1 MDHKSS
7 SSDIQKSR
15 FPWRVFAALL
25 LALLAQF
32 LLETSPLNPIRFPRL
47 GILFYVPAI
56 LLTFRAWQKRE
67 LNLSSLPDMILRIDK
82 MEVNWWSALIALAML
97 LVSFFIF
104 KDNLFT
110 VLNLCVWCAGLCLLV
125 WSFWERTSK
134 SSVNWAKP
142 RSWIDYSP
150 SRIKLSRWTIITLLT
165 FALVI
170 FFRTYR
176 LTEVPHEPIADHA
189 EKLLDVYDVLNG
201 NLSIFFPRNTG
212 REAFQMY
219 LTALVAIVFGT
230 GVSFLSLKIGTMLA
244 GLVTVIFI
252 YLLGKELGGPRA
264 GWLALLLSGI
274 AYWGNVIS
282 RIGLRYALYSLFAS
296 VTLFFLIRGLRRSS
310 RNDIIIAGLL
320 LGLGLHG
327 YTAFRIMPVVV
338 LAAFGLYWLHPQSRG
353 LRVQS
358 AFWFSLVV
366 LMALMVFLPLLRY
379 MLENPD
385 IVLLRSVTRLTGAEK
400 AITDPVWKILLVNTG
415 RALAM
420 PFWNN
425 GKVWA
430 HSIMYRPALDMV
442 SAALLLP
449 GVTLVLARYSRQRDW
464 RDIFLI
470 LAIPLLMLP
479 SIMSI
484 AFPDENP
491 ALNRTSAAFIPIIIV
506 IALCLDAIIS
516 SIEHAWQDHKGTV
529 AAWGLAALL
538 IAFSSWQNFDLVFH
552 QYDQKY
558 RANEWNSTE
567 VGNLVRRF
575 LDNGNTM
582 QQVFVLA
589 FPNWVDSRIVAMTA
603 GHPEVN
609 PYLASENLKD
619 TANFTQPLMFLLHQ
633 DDTIDLEIL
642 QSLYP
647 QGILNR
653 YTSDNAP
660 RHDFW
665 AYFVPASSSIP

>member
-1 MDHKSS
+1 MIQKTG
-7 SSDIQKSR
+7 SSDHLKSP
-15 FPWRVFAALL
+15 FPWRVFIALF
-25 LALLAQF
+25 LALLAQL
-32 LLETSPLNPIRFPRL
+32 LLEPPPLNPVRFPWL
-47 GILFYVPAI
+47 GILFYLPAI
-56 LLTFRAWQKRE
+56 LLTFRAWQKGE
-67 LNLSSLPDMILRIDK
+67 IALPSMRDTTSRTDK
-82 MEVNWWSALIALAML
+82 MEVNWGGALVALEIL
-97 LVSFFIF
+97 LVAFFLF

-110 VLNLCVWCAGLCLLV
+110 PLNLCIWCLGLSLLV
-125 WSFWERTSK
+125 WSFWERTPK
-134 SSVNWAKP
+134 SVGAWEKL
-142 RSWIDYSP
+142 RSGFNVSTV
-150 SRIKLSRWTIITLLT
+150 RTKLSRWTIVLLLAT
-165 FALVI
+165 GLVI
-170 FFRTYR
+170 FFRVYR

-189 EKLLDVYDVLNG
+189 EKLLDVYDVLQG

-219 LTALVAIVFGT
+219 LTAAVALVFGT
-230 GVSFLSLKIGTMLA
+230 GLSFLSLKIGTVLA
-244 GLVTVIFI
+244 GLVTVLFI
-252 YLLGKELGGPRA
+252 YLLGKEMGGRRA
-264 GWLALLLSGI
+264 GLLALLLAGI

-282 RIGLRYALYSLFAS
+282 RIGLRYALYALFAS
-296 VTLFFLIRGLRRSS
+296 VTMFFLMRGLRRSS

-327 YTAFRIMPVVV
+327 YTAFRIMPFVV
-338 LAAFGLYWLHPQSRG
+338 LIAFALYWLHPQSRG
-353 LRVQS
+353 MRVQS

-385 IVLLRSVTRLTGAEK
+385 LVLLRSVTRLTGAEQ
-400 AITDPVWKILLVNTG
+400 AITDPVWMILLVNTG
-415 RALAM
+415 HALVM

-425 GKVWA
+425 GNVWA

-449 GVTLVLARYSRQRDW
+449 GVTLVLARYFRQRDW
-464 RDIFLI
+464 RDLFMI

-479 SIMSI
+479 SILSI

-491 ALNRTSAAFIPIIIV
+491 ALNRTSAALIPIIIV
-506 IALCLDAIIS
+506 LALCLDAIMS
-516 SIEHAWQDHKGTV
+516 SIERAWPDHKGAV
-529 AAWGLAALL
+529 AAWGLAAML
-538 IAFSSWQNFDLVFH
+538 IAFSSWQNFDLVFR
-552 QYDQKY
+552 QYDQQY

-567 VGNLVRRF
+567 VGNLVRKF
-575 LDNGNTM
+575 LDNGNTI

-609 PYLASENLKD
+609 PYLASENLKE
-619 TANFTQPLMFLLHQ
+619 TVNFTQPLMFLMHQ

-660 RHDFW
+660 SHDFW

>member
-1 MDHKSS
+1 MDQKSS
-7 SSDIQKSR
+7 SSDIHKSH
-15 FPWRVFAALL
+15 FFWRVFAALL

-32 LLETSPLNPIRFPRL
+32 LLETSPLNTIRFPRL
-47 GILFYVPAI
+47 GILFYIPAV
-56 LLTFRAWQKRE
+56 LLTFRAWQEGE
-67 LNLSSLPDMILRIDK
+67 LNLSSLPDMIFRIDK
-82 MEVNWWSALIALAML
+82 LEVNWWGALIALEML
-97 LVSFFIF
+97 LVSFFLF

-110 VLNLCVWCAGLCLLV
+110 KLNLCVWCAGLSLLV
-125 WSFWERTSK
+125 WSFWERT
-134 SSVNWAKP
+134 AKRGLDWEKL
-142 RSWIDYSP
+142 RSGINYSLD
-150 SRIKLSRWTIITLLT
+150 RIKLSRWTIITVLS

-170 FFRTYR
+170 FFRIYR

-219 LTALVAIVFGT
+219 LTAAVSLAFGT
-230 GVSFLSLKIGTMLA
+230 GVSFLSLKIGTVLA
-244 GLVTVIFI
+244 GLVTVLFI
-252 YLLGKELGGPRA
+252 YLLGKEMGGRRT
-264 GWLALLLSGI
+264 GLLALILSGI

-282 RIGLRYALYSLFAS
+282 RVGLRYALYALFAS
-296 VTLFFLIRGLRRSS
+296 VTMFFLIRGLRRSS

-327 YTAFRIMPVVV
+327 YTAFRIMPFVVV
-338 LAAFGLYWLHPQSRG
+338 IAFILYWLHPQSRG
-353 LRVQS
+353 MRMQS
-358 AFWFSLVV
+358 IFWFGLIC

-379 MLENPD
+379 MLENPEL
-385 IVLLRSVTRLTGAEK
+385 VLLRSMTRLTGTEQ

-425 GKVWA
+425 GNVWA

-449 GVTLVLARYSRQRDW
+449 GMTLVLARYFRQRDW

-479 SIMSI
+479 SILSI

-491 ALNRTSAAFIPIIIV
+491 ALNRTSAALIPIIIV
-506 IALCLDAIIS
+506 IALCLDGIMS
-516 SIEHAWQDHKGTV
+516 SFERAWLDHKGAV

-538 IAFSSWQNFDLVFH
+538 IAFSSWQNFDLVFR
-552 QYDQKY
+552 QYDQQY

-567 VGNLVRRF
+567 VGNLVRKF
-575 LDNGNTM
+575 LDNGNEIE
-582 QQVFVLA
+582 QVFVLA
-589 FPNWVDSRIVAMTA
+589 FPDWVDSRIVAITA

-619 TANFTQPLMFLLHQ
+619 TVNFTQPLMFLMHQ

-653 YTSDNAP
+653 YTSDTT
-660 RHDFW
+660 RRKDFW

>member
-1 MDHKSS
+1 
-7 SSDIQKSR
+7 
-15 FPWRVFAALL
+15 
-25 LALLAQF
+25 
-32 LLETSPLNPIRFPRL
+32 
-47 GILFYVPAI
+47 
-56 LLTFRAWQKRE
+56 
-67 LNLSSLPDMILRIDK
+67 
-82 MEVNWWSALIALAML
+82 
-97 LVSFFIF
+97 
-104 KDNLFT
+104 
-110 VLNLCVWCAGLCLLV
+110 
-125 WSFWERTSK
+125 
-134 SSVNWAKP
+134 
-142 RSWIDYSP
+142 
-150 SRIKLSRWTIITLLT
+150 
-165 FALVI
+165 
-170 FFRTYR
+170 
-176 LTEVPHEPIADHA
+176 
-189 EKLLDVYDVLNG
+189 
-201 NLSIFFPRNTG
+201 
-212 REAFQMY
+212 MY
-219 LTALVAIVFGT
+219 LTAAVALVFGT
-230 GVSFLSLKIGTMLA
+230 GVSFLSLKVGTVLA
-244 GLVTVIFI
+244 GLVTVFFI
-252 YLLGKELGGPRA
+252 YLLGKEMGGQRA
-264 GWLALLLSGI
+264 GLLALILAGI

-282 RIGLRYALYSLFAS
+282 RIGLRYALYALFAS
-296 VTLFFLIRGLRRSS
+296 VTMFFLIRGLRRSS

-327 YTAFRIMPVVV
+327 YTAFRIMPIVVFI
-338 LAAFGLYWLHPQSRG
+338 AFGLYWLHPQSRG
-353 LRVQS
+353 MRIQS
-358 AFWFSLVV
+358 AFWFGLVI

-379 MLENPD
+379 MLENPEL
-385 IVLLRSVTRLTGAEK
+385 VLLRSVTRLTGAEQ

-425 GKVWA
+425 GNVWA

-449 GVTLVLARYSRQRDW
+449 GVTLVLVRYFRQRDW

-506 IALCLDAIIS
+506 IALCLDGIMS
-516 SIEHAWQDHKGTV
+516 SIEHAWQDHKGAV
-529 AAWGLAALL
+529 AAWGLATLL
-538 IAFSSWQNFDLVFH
+538 IAFSIWQNFDLVFR
-552 QYDQKY
+552 QYDRQY
-558 RANEWNSTE
+558 RVNEWNSTE
-567 VGNLVRRF
+567 VGNLVRKF
-575 LDNGNTM
+575 LDNGNKI

-589 FPNWVDSRIVAMTA
+589 FPNWVDSRIVAITA

-609 PYLASENLKD
+609 PYLASENIKD
-619 TANFTQPLMFLLHQ
+619 TANFTQPLMFLMHQ

-660 RHDFW
+660 SHDFW